1 MHIGGIIQGRLLPP
15 VDGHIQE
22 FPKDN
27 WKEEFET
34 IKELGMTHIEWII
47 TKKSFEEGVLN
58 LELSEYA
65 DRISSICC
73 DNLID
78 KKFLNHDFLAEQLRP
93 ICNWAIDNGIK
104 AIGIPLLE
112 DSEINATNIIE
123 TIEVFKSYGNVY
135 PDLEFHF
142 ETDCSPLISQRLV
155 YSCDNFFFTYDT
167 GNITSA
173 GYVHNLYLMGLQD
186 KIKNVHLKDRTTNP
200 VATVAPGTGDTN
212 FELIF
217 DVLKKNDYN
226 CIFTIQTARG
236 ESGKEKETIKRHKEF
251 YEQFI

>member
-27 WKEEFET
+27 WKEEFER
-34 IKELGMTHIEWII
+34 IKELGMTHIEWIV

-58 LELSEYA
+58 LDISKYS

-78 KKFLNHDFLAEQLRP
+78 KRFLNYDFLAEQLRP
-93 ICNWAIDNGIK
+93 ICNWALDNGVK

-112 DSEINATNIIE
+112 DSEINSTNIIE
-123 TIEVFKSYGNVY
+123 AINVFEKFGKVY

-142 ETDCSPLISQRLV
+142 EADCNPLISQRLV

-173 GYVHNLYLMGLQD
+173 GYKHNLYIKALQY
-186 KIKNVHLKDRTTNP
+186 KIKNVHLKDRTINP
-200 VATVAPGTGDTN
+200 ISTVAPGTGDTN
-212 FELIF
+212 FKLIF
-217 DVLKKNDYN
+217 DVLKEIDYN

-236 ESGKEKETIKRHKEF
+236 ESGKEKDTIKMHKEF

>member
-27 WKEEFET
+27 WKEEFEL

-58 LELSEYA
+58 LELGEYA

-78 KKFLNHDFLAEQLRP
+78 KRIRNKKFLAEQLRP
-93 ICNWAIDNGIK
+93 ICDFAVKNGIK
-104 AIGIPLLE
+104 VIGIPLLE
-112 DSEINATNIIE
+112 DSEVYYDNKRVMMDVLAP
-123 TIEVFKSYGNVY
+123 YGEVY
-135 PDLEFHF
+135 PELEFHF
-142 ETDCSPLISQRLV
+142 EMEAPVDIAVELV
-155 YSCDNFFFTYDT
+155 GACHNFFFTYDT
-167 GNITSA
+167 GNITSC
-173 GYVHNLYLMGLQD
+173 GYDHNNYLS
-186 KIKNVHLKDRTTNP
+186 KILKKTKNIHLKDRTIEP
-200 VATVAPGTGDTN
+200 LATVEPGTGDTN
-212 FELIF
+212 FEKIF
-217 DVLKKNDYN
+217 DILKKNDYN
-226 CIFTIQTARG
+226 CILTIQTARG
-236 ESGKEKETIKRHKEF
+236 ETGKEKETIKRHKEF